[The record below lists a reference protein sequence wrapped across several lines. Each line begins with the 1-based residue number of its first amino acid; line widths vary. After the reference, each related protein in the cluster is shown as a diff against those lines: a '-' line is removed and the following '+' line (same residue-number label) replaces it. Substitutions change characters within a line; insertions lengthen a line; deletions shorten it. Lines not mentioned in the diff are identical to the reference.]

1 LCGRSCRFLFFVLT
15 IKLLSCSMLNC
26 MAGRVSVRKTSSS
39 LVSVGGFA
47 PPMPDGVELLS
58 SWRGLV
64 PFSVHVG
71 AVSGWWLG

>member
-1 LCGRSCRFLFFVLT
+1 
-15 IKLLSCSMLNC
+15 